1 MPIEMVEPVDNLED
15 LVIEDDDIPQ
25 FKSVFEGM
33 LASSYPFRYE
43 GELLLRNILGGT
55 PSDPNVI
62 EGWLRTK
69 LGLDKDAEIRN
80 QVMKIMEDRG
90 ISQEEATAEVA
101 KNRSLNGFLRARCR
115 DCDETG
121 PLCPIVEHQLYVS
134 GRQLKAGL
142 KEAANIAV
150 ASGKLPGRGWGT
162 TNKGL
167 LSFFAEHFFVVED
180 ELLLTDRN
188 EVPVWEPT
196 GVIQHFVHTRFGSA
210 LQYQEYVNNARLKF
224 TVMADYYLTPEEW
237 GLIWTTQEFNG
248 LGASRSQGY
257 GRHKVIQWKDTTD
270 PAVNANAK
278 ARLAAAKAK
287 KAKEEDDDATP
298 KPVKRTARKAVDPAN
313 SHLASSPR

>member
-1 MPIEMVEPVDNLED
+1 MATQLIEPVDNLET
-15 LVIEDDDIPQ
+15 LVTQDDDVPQ
-25 FKSVFEGM
+25 FHSVFEGM

-43 GELLLRNILGGT
+43 GELLLRNILGGV

-69 LGLDKDAEIRN
+69 LGLDKETEIRN
-80 QVMKIMEDRG
+80 QVMKIVEERG
-90 ISQEEATAEVA
+90 ISQDEAAAEVA

-115 DCDETG
+115 DCPETG
-121 PLCPIVEHQLYVS
+121 SLCSIAEHQLYVS

-150 ASGKLPGRGWGT
+150 ASGKLPARGWGT

-180 ELLLTDRN
+180 ELLLTDQH

-196 GVIQHFVHTRFGSA
+196 GVLQHFVHTRFGSA

-224 TVMADYYLTPEEW
+224 TVMADYYLTDMEW

-257 GRHKVIQWKDTTD
+257 GRHKVIQWQDKTA
-270 PAVNANAK
+270 PAVVASAK
-278 ARLAAAKAK
+278 EKLARAKLATESK
-287 KAKEEDDDATP
+287 KLKEEDAARTVTP
-298 KPVKRTARKAVDPAN
+298 KKRA
-313 SHLASSPR
+313 PRATS

>member
-1 MPIEMVEPVDNLED
+1 MLEPAVLVDDD
-15 LVIEDDDIPQ
+15 LTRYEDDEVPQ
-25 FKSVFEGM
+25 FKSVFEEM
-33 LASSYPFRYE
+33 RASSYPFRYE

-69 LGLDKDAEIRN
+69 LGLDKAVEIQN
-80 QVMKIMEDRG
+80 QVMKIVDERG
-90 ISQEEATAEVA
+90 ITPEEATAEVA

-115 DCDETG
+115 DCDEVG
-121 PLCPIVEHQLYVS
+121 PLCPIEQHQLYVS

-150 ASGKLPGRGWGT
+150 ASGKLPARGWGT

-167 LSFFAEHFFVVED
+167 LSFFAEHFFVIED
-180 ELLLTDRN
+180 ELLLTDQR
-188 EVPVWEPT
+188 ETPVWEPT

-224 TVMADYYLTPEEW
+224 TVMADYYLTDEEW
-237 GLIWTTQEFNG
+237 MFIWTTQEFNG

-270 PAVNANAK
+270 LKVVAAAK
-278 ARLAAAKAK
+278 DKLVRAKAK
-287 KAKEEDDDATP
+287 KMKEDEAVEAAPAKR
-298 KPVKRTARKAVDPAN
+298 VARKAVDPAN
-313 SHLASSPR
+313 KQLDRSPS